1 MNCYIAV
8 FFLHCAEEYGYFNNK
23 VRGGFFW
30 LMLLK
35 LFLDIV
41 AAFVYLLQW
50 FKLLLKIFCPFS
62 FF

>member
-1 MNCYIAV
+1 
-8 FFLHCAEEYGYFNNK
+8 
-23 VRGGFFW
+23 
-30 LMLLK
+30 MLLK